1 MELGKLEKVEL
12 REIWKHEA
20 LDFTKWLAKKENIAL
35 LSKEIGIDIEVI
47 DTEMSVG
54 RYNVD
59 IYAKDSNS
67 NKKIDTNGEPVT

>member
-67 NKKIDTNGEPVT
+67 NKKIII